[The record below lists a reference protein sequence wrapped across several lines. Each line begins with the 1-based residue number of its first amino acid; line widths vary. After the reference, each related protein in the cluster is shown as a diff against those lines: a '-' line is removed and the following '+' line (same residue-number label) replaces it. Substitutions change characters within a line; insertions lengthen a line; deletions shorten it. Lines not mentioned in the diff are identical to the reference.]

1 MTFVPGFNLQEAQ
14 PLLALLGVLEAA
26 PLPADIPPLPPLTS
40 PPGWTIVFDSQSIGP
55 FDNRWQLAK
64 SPQGQYAVLIRG
76 TVAEAGSV
84 IDDLLSVMIP
94 ATAQIE
100 LSSLTWNYQLAA
112 ASNPKAGIHLG
123 FTLAMLILTYD
134 PFKGILWQLL
144 ETVPAG
150 SDVFIAGHS
159 QGAAIAT
166 LLRSYLHYLNLF
178 DGTQMGTFY
187 NYKSYVFAQPKP
199 GNDLYGIDYDVV
211 ASNGGLAF
219 TVNNSQDWV
228 PQVPFTIE
236 VLSDINVPNPVSV
249 ELGSH
254 ALAAVAL
261 KQVQAEASRL
271 RDGVAVAQ
279 IGKHTP
285 NLMALAGISQ
295 DPKFQQKVLGQPVP
309 QNLELELP
317 KLPPILPTLNFA
329 GCGSVYGLLG
339 TAGTNPCD
347 PKDFFWQHHAAM
359 YYALLDGTAIPTEC
373 NGQT

>member
-1 MTFVPGFNLQEAQ
+1 MTFVPGFNLQEAE
-14 PLLALLGVLEAA
+14 PLLSLLGFLEEGQS
-26 PLPADIPPLPPLTS
+26 IPPLPPFTS
-40 PPGWTIVFDSQSIGP
+40 PPGWTILFDSQSIGP

-64 SPQGQYAVLIRG
+64 SPQGQFAVLVRG

-94 ATAQIE
+94 ANAQIE
-100 LSSLTWNYQLAA
+100 ISSLTWNYQLAA
-112 ASNPKAGIHLG
+112 ASNANAGIHLG

-134 PFKGILWQLL
+134 PLKGILWKLL

-178 DGTQMGTFY
+178 DRTQMGTFY

-199 GNDLYGIDYDVV
+199 GNDLYGIDYDAV
-211 ASNGGLAF
+211 ASNSGLAF

-236 VLSDINVPNPVSV
+236 ILSDINVPNPVSV

-261 KQVQAEASRL
+261 KQIQTEANRL
-271 RDGVAVAQ
+271 RDGVALVQ

-285 NLMALAGISQ
+285 NLVALGGIFQ
-295 DPKFQQKVLGQPVP
+295 DPKFQLKVLGQAVP
-309 QNLELELP
+309 QGLTLELP

-329 GCGSVYGLLG
+329 GCGSIYGLLG
-339 TAGTNPCD
+339 TPGTNPCA

-359 YYALLDGTAIPTEC
+359 YSALLNGTPIPTQC
-373 NGQT
+373 NG

>member
-1 MTFVPGFNLQEAQ
+1 MTFVPGFNLQEAE
-14 PLLALLGVLEAA
+14 PLLALLGVLEAD

-40 PPGWTIVFDSQSIGP
+40 PPGWKIVFDSQSIGP

-64 SPQGQYAVLIRG
+64 SPQEQYAVLIRG

-94 ATAQIE
+94 ATSQIE
-100 LSSLTWNYQLAA
+100 LSSLTLNYQLAA
-112 ASNPKAGIHLG
+112 SNNTSAGIHLG
-123 FTLAMLILTYD
+123 FALAMLILMYD

-144 ETVPAG
+144 ETVPEG

-178 DGTQMGTFY
+178 DGTRMGTFY

-211 ASNGGLAF
+211 AGNGGLAF

-249 ELGSH
+249 ELESH
-254 ALAAVAL
+254 ALTAL
-261 KQVQAEASRL
+261 VLKEVQAEADAL
-271 RDGVAVAQ
+271 RTGIAKLQKA
-279 IGKHTP
+279 KHTP
-285 NLMALAGISQ
+285 NMMALAGIFQ

-309 QNLELELP
+309 QGLTLGFP
-317 KLPPILPTLNFA
+317 ILPPILPTLNFA

-339 TAGTNPCD
+339 TPGVNPCKSND
-347 PKDFFWQHHAAM
+347 SFWQHHAAM
-359 YYALLDGTAIPTEC
+359 YSVLLNGMPVPAEC
-373 NGQT
+373 NG